1 MTSFILI
8 LLLAYIIIPVI
19 INYLVYKNS
28 FFRRLGAIVIAYG
41 IGLLL
46 GNIGLFPQPGE
57 NMVLLVN
64 HKEMVLTD
72 SLINKLYPEN
82 PALSAK
88 DIKVNKQL
96 VENMHQHNILTDDD
110 VRYFNIY
117 KLQDTLTGVA
127 IVLAFPLLLF
137 SLNVRKWFKVAG
149 TTFLSLILGL
159 VSVIIP
165 IIVGF
170 YLFQDSIRDAWKVAG
185 MMTGVYSGGTPN
197 LAAIQRA
204 LGVNNLTYIM
214 THTYDLIVGAIFLLF
229 VMTIAQKVMLKFLRP
244 YKMQNVTPEIDQA
257 VLDNAEETPFF
268 AVIKKKQLLPL
279 LAAFGLTI
287 LIVGVSVAI
296 GELVPEGH
304 QTVVVILVTTTL
316 GILASLINKVNKI
329 ERTFDLGMYFILVFC
344 VVVASMA
351 DLRNFDL
358 SYINLFYWVLMVY
371 AGSLVIHVALAALF
385 KVDADNVII
394 VSTALTCSPPFV
406 PVVAGALNNKE
417 IILSGITVGIVGYAI
432 GNYLGIMIAELL
444 FYFG

>member
-1 MTSFILI
+1 MTGFILI
-8 LLLAYIIIPVI
+8 LLLAYIIIPII

-28 FFRRLGAIVIAYG
+28 FLRRLGAIVIAYG

-46 GNIGLFPQPGE
+46 GNVGLFPRAGE
-57 NMVLLVN
+57 TMVQLVN

-72 SLINKLYPEN
+72 SLIGKLYPGETTLT
-82 PALSAK
+82 AQ
-88 DIKVNKQL
+88 DITVNKKL
-96 VENMHQHNILTDDD
+96 VAKMHDEGLLSDDD

-127 IVLAFPLLLF
+127 IVIAFPLLLF
-137 SLNVRKWFKVAG
+137 SLNVRRWFKVAG
-149 TTFLSLILGL
+149 TTFLSLVLGL
-159 VSVIIP
+159 ISVVIP

-170 YLFQDSIRDAWKVAG
+170 YLFRGTISDAWKVAG

-244 YKMQNVTPEIDQA
+244 YKMQKVTTEIDPA
-257 VLDNAEETPFF
+257 VLESAEEKPFF
-268 AVIKKKQLLPL
+268 SILHKNQILPL
-279 LAAFGLTI
+279 LAAFGITL
-287 LIVGVSVAI
+287 LIVGVSVFI
-296 GELVPEGH
+296 GGLVPKAH
-304 QTVVVILVTTTL
+304 QTVVIILTTTTL
-316 GILASLINKVNKI
+316 GILASLNRRLNKI
-329 ERTFDLGMYFILVFC
+329 ERTFDFGMYFILIFS

-358 SYINLFYWVLMVY
+358 SYINLFYWVLIVY